1 MLENKIT
8 FSAAGLYVD
17 LKEDHPE
24 PMKLNLPSWYKN
36 LIKETNDFKGLK
48 SCMPFLDTL
57 TTGYTLKLPQ
67 DLILIKDKIVQVDN
81 SETDEYKY
89 TNIIHGMEVGPKKDF
104 NLNTTAIPQTHPF
117 KQIENSYIPY
127 LNKSDMVYK
136 LLNPWH
142 IQTPPGYSCLFLPP
156 LNRENKYFSII
167 PGIVDTDEY
176 QSIINFPIILKQVN
190 DEPIDV
196 TIWKGTPYVQV
207 IPFKREKWKAEIKKL
222 SERNLKQRWLRVGL
236 TFKHLYK
243 KLNWAKKGHFWR

>member
-104 NLNTTAIPQTHPF
+104 NLNTNAIPQTHPF

-207 IPFKREKWKAEIKKL
+207 IPFKREKWKAEIKKM
-222 SERNLKQRWLRVGL
+222 SEQNIRSIILKHNL

-243 KLNWAKKGHFWR
+243 KLFWSKKGGYWK

>member
-104 NLNTTAIPQTHPF
+104 NLNTNAIPQTHPL
-117 KQIENSYIPY
+117 KQIENSFIPY

-207 IPFKREKWKAEIKKL
+207 IPFKREKMK
-222 SERNLKQRWLRVGL
+222 R
-236 TFKHLYK
+236 
-243 KLNWAKKGHFWR
+243 